1 MYHGARILG
10 VIPARGG
17 SKGVLGK
24 NIRPLAGEPLIG
36 HSLRSAGQVAE
47 IDLLV
52 VSTDDAEIGEIA
64 QKYGVRV
71 INRPVELAADNSST
85 EVALLHAL
93 EVLEVEG
100 QKFDVILV
108 LEPTS
113 PLRSPRTILNAIA
126 ACVDGSAPSVLAVR
140 ETKENIGFVRDGLFR
155 PVVPGA
161 PRRRQD
167 RNPFYVESST
177 VYACRVG
184 YLRGT
189 GTLVAENWGAL
200 VVPEEE
206 VADINTEE
214 DFWWIEFLMEKRRQK
229 NND

>member
-1 MYHGARILG
+1 MPR
-10 VIPARGG
+10 
-17 SKGVLGK
+17 K

-36 HSLRSAGQVAE
+36 HTLRAAKQVAE

-52 VSTDDAEIGEIA
+52 VSTDDAEISAVARE
-64 QKYGVRV
+64 YGVQV
-71 INRPVELAADNSST
+71 IDRPAELAADNSST

-93 EVLEVEG
+93 DKLESEG
-100 QKFDVILV
+100 QRFDVILV

-113 PLRSPRTILNAIA
+113 PLRSAATILDAITT
-126 ACVDGSAPSVLAVR
+126 CVEGDAPSVLAVR
-140 ETKENIGFVRDGLFR
+140 ETRENIGFVRDGLFV

-167 RNPFYVESST
+167 RKPLYVESST
-177 VYACRVG
+177 IYACKVD
-184 YLRGT
+184 YLRRT

-200 VVPEEE
+200 VVPVEE

-214 DFWWIEFLMEKRRQK
+214 DFWWLEFLMEKRRQK
-229 NND
+229 THG